1 MNKEQFENLLST
13 IVTKT
18 VTLIMENN
26 NWSEEKTLYRFVTSK
41 VYSLLEKEETKVWH
55 LSAWLLAALFEDE
68 RSGNLVWPQVF

>member
-18 VTLIMENN
+18 VTLIMKKN
-26 NWSEEKTLYRFVTSK
+26 NWNEEKALYRFVTSK
-41 VYSLLEKEETKVWH
+41 VYSLLEQEETKVWH

>member
-18 VTLIMENN
+18 VTLIMKKN
-26 NWSEEKTLYRFVTSK
+26 NWNEEKALYRFVTSK
-41 VYSLLEKEETKVWH
+41 VYSLLEQEDTKVWH